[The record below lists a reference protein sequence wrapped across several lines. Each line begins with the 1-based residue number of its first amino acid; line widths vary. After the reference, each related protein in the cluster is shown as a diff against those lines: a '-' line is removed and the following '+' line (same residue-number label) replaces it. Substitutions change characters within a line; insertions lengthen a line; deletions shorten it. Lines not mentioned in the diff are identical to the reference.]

1 MAMAPP
7 VRAKARLVARN
18 QRPSVVTSSNGLQST
33 YEKRP
38 GIRFRA
44 GRSTSWYVA
53 AENRRS
59 SSGLAPL
66 GDGTKAAV
74 LRVKPAVRPRSPRVS
89 NHRAEAAIV
98 VITASK
104 TRFAEFGS
112 AGGSELLSH
121 KKSGKTCCIACMLD
135 VGPREAFF
143 QLYLC
148 HRWRYS
154 TLGLYHQRLHGF
166 EGGVELV
173 DAWHS
178 REILGRLLTEAHTI
192 YICHACIHIYL
203 HLGGPYLKACD
214 VGVQYAGAVAEGSA
228 QRLLVHIHLVGVG
241 GG

>member
-38 GIRFRA
+38 GIRFLA

-89 NHRAEAAIV
+89 SSRVFAVIHSTMRA
-98 VITASK
+98 
-104 TRFAEFGS
+104 
-112 AGGSELLSH
+112 LW
-121 KKSGKTCCIACMLD
+121 IA
-135 VGPREAFF
+135 
-143 QLYLC
+143 
-148 HRWRYS
+148 
-154 TLGLYHQRLHGF
+154 LGCPLN
-166 EGGVELV
+166 
-173 DAWHS
+173 S
-178 REILGRLLTEAHTI
+178 
-192 YICHACIHIYL
+192 
-203 HLGGPYLKACD
+203 
-214 VGVQYAGAVAEGSA
+214 AEGEVV
-228 QRLLVHIHLVGVG
+228 R
-241 GG
+241 